1 MLSKIRKSLYIT
13 AGCLAVVLAIIGIV
27 LPLLPTTPFAIV
39 AAFCFSKSSPR
50 FHQMLL
56 NNKYLGPTLRLWEE
70 QGSISVKAKITS
82 TVMMY
87 ALVSYPL
94 IFMIENNATKIA
106 VLLCMICVSIYI
118 WTRPNPKPEQ
128 DIDSS
133 ENTVPLKHEPQ
144 RLFGIG
150 DTDHVEKGG
159 DG

>member
-1 MLSKIRKSLYIT
+1 MFNKLRKSLYIT
-13 AGCLAVVLAIIGIV
+13 AGCLAVLLAIIGVV

-70 QGSISVKAKITS
+70 QGSISIRAKIIS

-94 IFMIENNATKIA
+94 IFMIENNVTKI
-106 VLLCMICVSIYI
+106 VILLSMICVSIYI
-118 WTRPNPKPEQ
+118 WTRPNPKPEG
-128 DIDSS
+128 SS
-133 ENTVPLKHEPQ
+133 ATSKNPVPLNPEP
-144 RLFGIG
+144 
-150 DTDHVEKGG
+150 
-159 DG
+159 